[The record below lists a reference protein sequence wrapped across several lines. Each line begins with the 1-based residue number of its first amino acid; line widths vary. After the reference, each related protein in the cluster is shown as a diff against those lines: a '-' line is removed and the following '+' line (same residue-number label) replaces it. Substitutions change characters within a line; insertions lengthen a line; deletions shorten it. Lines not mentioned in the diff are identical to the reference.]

1 MNFKCPHCQ
10 QRLECEDDLI
20 GSPTS
25 CPTCAK
31 EIIVPRQASD
41 AVPNIQQT
49 SMQRTTKQC
58 PYCAEAIL
66 SQAIVCRFCGSHLS
80 NGTPST
86 RQPKSTN
93 LRRTFYSFPTRQQL
107 RIIAMFVTIAAALT
121 ILQPQVSDSWKW
133 EWDRHSRS
141 KLESFSAPDM
151 SILPIYKG
159 LAEGTSPVLY
169 RLCIAC
175 AALLL
180 LHAGRWSAR
189 PAYSRIAIG
198 AAAFIFLLSIF
209 DCNYEASWYVPNS
222 PGRGWFTQP
231 ELTLTPIFSS
241 DYRLRPNMIALICV
255 LVTASLLALYLF
267 RKKEMRSDNSMTEQ
281 SPSPYSSPATG
292 SESGEA

>member
-1 MNFKCPHCQ
+1 MKFECPHCQ

-25 CPTCAK
+25 CPTCAR

-41 AVPNIQQT
+41 VVPHIQPT
-49 SMQRTTKQC
+49 SMHRTTKQC

-80 NGTPST
+80 HGNPST
-86 RQPKSTN
+86 RQPRNTR
-93 LRRTFYSFPTRQQL
+93 LRPTFYSFPTGQQL
-107 RIIAMFVTIAAALT
+107 RIIATFVTIAAALT
-121 ILQPQVSDSWKW
+121 ILQPQLSDSWTWK
-133 EWDRHSRS
+133 WDRYSQQ
-141 KLESFSAPDM
+141 LESFSAPDM
-151 SILPIYKG
+151 SILPIHKG
-159 LAEGTSPVLY
+159 LADGTSPVLY

-189 PAYSRIAIG
+189 PAFSRITIG
-198 AAAFIFLLSIF
+198 AATLIFLLSIL
-209 DCNYEASWYVPNS
+209 DCNFTASWYVPNS
-222 PGRGWFTQP
+222 AGPGWFTQP

-255 LVTASLLALYLF
+255 LVTASLLLLYHF
-267 RKKEMRSDNSMTEQ
+267 RQRNTRSDNSDTEQ
-281 SPSPYSSPATG
+281 SPPPYSSPAAG
-292 SESGEA
+292 SESGET